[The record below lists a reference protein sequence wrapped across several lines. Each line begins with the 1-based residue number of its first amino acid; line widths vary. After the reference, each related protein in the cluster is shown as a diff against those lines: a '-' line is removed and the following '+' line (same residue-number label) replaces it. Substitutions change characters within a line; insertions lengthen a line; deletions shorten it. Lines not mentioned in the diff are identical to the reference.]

1 MLTEKN
7 MRVVVRGGGDLASGV
22 IAKLYHSGFQVVVLE
37 CRMPAAIRRTV
48 SFSEAVYQKEV
59 TVEGITAKLADEE
72 IVERIL
78 AEEKI
83 PVLVDPEG
91 DWIRRW
97 NPDIVV
103 DAILAKRNLGT
114 RIEMAPVTI
123 GLGPGFVA
131 GKDVHAVVETK
142 RGHDLGRIYYRGSAI
157 PNTGV
162 PGVIG
167 GVAAER
173 VIYAPAEGILTGC
186 RMIGDLV
193 HKGEV
198 IARIGD
204 CPVQASIDGILRG
217 ILPDG
222 FPVKQGLKMA
232 DIDPRLEERDNCRSI
247 SDKARCIAGGVLEAV
262 LHLQTLEEAFSL
274 RNILKID
281 PGKHRLIA
289 VTGAGGKT
297 TLIYELAKELRSAG
311 YRTAVAATAHMW
323 KEGRY
328 GFTPIGGGYEGDK
341 ITGLAPGELR
351 KLLDEYDVVIVEAD
365 GSRGLPLKCPGDQ
378 EPVIPDGTDLVI
390 GVAGA
395 TAIGQ
400 TFREACHRFP
410 VACRYLGRSPE
421 EKITAEDLAVCLT
434 SDVGQKKQVACEYR
448 YLVNQAEELDEE
460 TREALC
466 HLLEKGKDYGAA
478 VSFFQKRWYN
488 DSTIQK
494 TEVNEEKR
502 C

>member
-48 SFSEAVYQKEV
+48 SFSEAVYQKEM
-59 TVEGITAKLADEE
+59 TVEDVSARLTDPVHVGDVLAAGR
-72 IVERIL
+72 V
-78 AEEKI
+78 

-173 VIYAPAEGILTGC
+173 VIYATAEGILTGC

-193 HKGEV
+193 HKGDI

-222 FPVKQGLKMA
+222 FPVKQGL
-232 DIDPRLEERDNCRSI
+232 RW
-247 SDKARCIAGGVLEAV
+247 
-262 LHLQTLEEAFSL
+262 QTL
-274 RNILKID
+274 
-281 PGKHRLIA
+281 
-289 VTGAGGKT
+289 
-297 TLIYELAKELRSAG
+297 
-311 YRTAVAATAHMW
+311 
-323 KEGRY
+323 
-328 GFTPIGGGYEGDK
+328 
-341 ITGLAPGELR
+341 
-351 KLLDEYDVVIVEAD
+351 
-365 GSRGLPLKCPGDQ
+365 
-378 EPVIPDGTDLVI
+378 IPDWRKETT
-390 GVAGA
+390 AGA
-395 TAIGQ
+395 
-400 TFREACHRFP
+400 FP
-410 VACRYLGRSPE
+410 TKPDASPAGCWKRSCTCKPW
-421 EKITAEDLAVCLT
+421 
-434 SDVGQKKQVACEYR
+434 KK
-448 YLVNQAEELDEE
+448 
-460 TREALC
+460 
-466 HLLEKGKDYGAA
+466 H
-478 VSFFQKRWYN
+478 FP
-488 DSTIQK
+488 
-494 TEVNEEKR
+494 
-502 C
+502 